1 MPAEKPTAKSA
12 DMLFDIRG
20 LRALVTGG
28 TGAIGSAIARGF
40 VAAGARVAIVG
51 RSEDTPTIAARLG
64 PDVAGITADLADLQ
78 ALTQAFAQVTAAL
91 GGLDVLITAHGSA
104 RVQAATEYSQE
115 FWDEMLTMNLTSVFQ
130 LCRLAAPIMLG
141 QGRGKIITIASMLSF
156 SGGLMVSGYAASKG
170 GVAQLTKALANEW
183 SGRGINVNAI
193 APGYI
198 KTRLNE
204 HIWRDP
210 VRHDQILTRLPSGR
224 WGNPDDL
231 VGAAIFLA
239 SPASDYVHGI
249 VLPVD
254 GGWLA
259 R

>member
-1 MPAEKPTAKSA
+1 MAVNSSSE
-12 DMLFDIRG
+12 LFGIVG
-20 LRALVTGG
+20 ARALVTGG
-28 TGAIGSAIARGF
+28 TGAIGGAIARGF

-51 RSEDTPTIAARLG
+51 RSDKTRTIAASLG
-64 PDVAGITADLADLQ
+64 DGVLGITADLTDFQ
-78 ALTQAFAQVTAAL
+78 ALSSAFGEATAAL
-91 GGLDVLITAHGSA
+91 GGLDVLVTAHGSA
-104 RVQAATEYSQE
+104 RVQSATDYSQE
-115 FWDEMLTMNLTSVFQ
+115 FWDEMLTLNLTSVFQ

-183 SGRGINVNAI
+183 SGLGVNVNAI

-198 KTRLNE
+198 KTRLNK
-204 HIWRDP
+204 HIWSDP
-210 VRHDQILTRLPSGR
+210 VRHDQILARLPAGR
-224 WGNPDDL
+224 WGNPEDL